1 MLRLMRQV
9 TLFSNSTWSRNVC
22 PISSFDPRVD
32 AYIAKAK
39 PFAQP
44 ILFEIRELV
53 HKACPSVVETMK
65 WSRPF
70 FEHKGA
76 IIGNMSAFNE
86 HCSMGFWGQEISAV
100 LREMDVLKPGAMGSL
115 GRLTSVKD
123 LPPKKQMLDVLRKA
137 VAFIDKGE
145 YTSPIAARQ
154 KVVKAPAAPVQPP
167 AEFAKALKAN
177 KKAAAVFDAFSSSCK
192 KEYVEWIAD
201 AKRPETRD
209 KRIETAIEWI
219 SEGKQRNWKYQNC

>member
-1 MLRLMRQV
+1 V
-9 TLFSNSTWSRNVC
+9 S
-22 PISSFDPRVD
+22 PDSFDKRVD
-32 AYIAKAK
+32 AYIAKSK

-44 ILFEIRELV
+44 ILFEIREAV

-70 FEHKGA
+70 FEYKGA
-76 IIGNMSAFNE
+76 IIGNMSAFNQ
-86 HCSMGFWGQEISAV
+86 HCSWGFWGEEISAV
-100 LREMDVLKPGAMGSL
+100 LRDKEMLKPGAMGSL

-123 LPPKKQMLDVLRKA
+123 LPPKKEMLSVLKQA
-137 VAFIDKGE
+137 VALIDKGE

-154 KVVKAPAAPVQPP
+154 KVVKAPTPAAKPTP
-167 AEFAKALKAN
+167 EFAKALKAN
-177 KKAAAVFDAFSSSCK
+177 KKAAAVFADFSLSCK